1 MNESPVEFNEIPK
14 KKKINWIKEI
24 YEIVDSVVLSAAV
37 VLILFTLVFRVF
49 TVNGPSMKPTLKHN
63 DRLVVTSLFYT
74 PRAGD
79 IICFYSDY
87 KSEVLIKRVIATG
100 GQTVDIGEDNCVYVD
115 GKKLDE
121 PYIIGAKTNKF
132 SVEFPLTVQDGTVFV
147 LGDNRNDSMDSRYKE
162 IGLVNK
168 NDILGKLSLR
178 LFPNFGTVK

>member
-1 MNESPVEFNEIPK
+1 MKCF
-14 KKKINWIKEI
+14 IKI

-37 VLILFTLVFRVF
+37 VLVLFTLVFRVF
-49 TVNGPSMKPTLKHN
+49 TVNGPSMKPTLQNN
-63 DRLVVTSLFYT
+63 DRLVVSNLFYT
-74 PRAGD
+74 PEKGD

-87 KSEVLIKRVIATG
+87 KGEVLIKRVIATE
-100 GQTVDIGEDNCVYVD
+100 GQTVDIGDDNCIYVD
-115 GKKLDE
+115 GQKLDE
-121 PYIIGAKTNKF
+121 PYIVGAKTYKY
-132 SVEFPLTVQDGTVFV
+132 SVEFPLVVEDDSVFV